1 LVVLL
6 ANLLNKVV
14 RTGRLVMIDANGR
27 RHEFG
32 DGAPDLPNVTFR
44 LHDKALHR
52 QILMQPKL
60 KIGEAY
66 MDGSLTIEDGTL
78 YDFIDVLAIN
88 IDNFERDTLIGSFG
102 TWLGRVTRGIQQ
114 YNPIGKAQKNV
125 AHHYDLSGTLYDLF
139 LDKDRQYSCAY
150 FANNNE
156 SLEEAQDHKKRHI
169 AAKMLLAP
177 GHKVLDIGSGWGGLG
192 LYLAKAAD
200 INVTG
205 VTLSQEQ
212 HGVSEARAK
221 DEGLDDRVRFKLLDY
236 REEDSRYDRIVSV
249 GMFEHVGAGH
259 YREFFRKVKS
269 LLVDDGVALL
279 HTIGRMT
286 PPGSTNTWLRKYIFP
301 GGYTPALSETAA
313 AVEREGLWITDVEVL
328 RLHYADTLHEWHRR
342 FQENRDK
349 VKALYDERFCRMWEF
364 YLIGC
369 EIAFRRLDQVVF
381 QIQLSKKVD
390 SVPTTRE
397 YIGEWERAHM
407 TG

>member
-1 LVVLL
+1 MLL
-6 ANLLNKVV
+6 AKLLSKVV
-14 RTGRLVMIDANGR
+14 RVGRLVMIDAHGR

-32 DGAPDLPNVTFR
+32 DGAPGQPNATFR

-52 QILMQPKL
+52 QILLNPKL
-60 KIGEAY
+60 RIGEAY
-66 MDGSLTIEDGTL
+66 MEGSLTIEDGTL
-78 YDFIDVLAIN
+78 YDFIDVLALN
-88 IDNFERDTLIGSFG
+88 IDNFERDTAIGSLG
-102 TWLGRVTRGIQQ
+102 IWLGRVTRGIQQ

-150 FANNNE
+150 FSNNNE
-156 SLEEAQDHKKRHI
+156 SLEEAQQNKKRHL
-169 AAKMLLAP
+169 AAKLLLEP
-177 GHKVLDIGSGWGGLG
+177 GQKVLDIGSGWGGLG
-192 LYLAKAAD
+192 LYLAKTERVD
-200 INVTG
+200 VTG

-221 DEGLDDRVRFKLLDY
+221 DEGLEDKVHFKLLDY
-236 REEDSRYDRIVSV
+236 REEDARYDRIVSV
-249 GMFEHVGAGH
+249 GMFEHVGSRH

-286 PPGSTNTWLRKYIFP
+286 PPGSTNAWLRKYIFP

-313 AVEREGLWITDVEVL
+313 AIEREGLWITDVEVL
-328 RLHYADTLHEWHRR
+328 RLHYADTLREWRRR
-342 FQENRDK
+342 FLENRDK
-349 VKALYDERFCRMWEF
+349 IKALYDERFCRMWEF

-390 SVPTTRE
+390 TVPMTRD
-397 YIGEWERAHM
+397 YIGDWERAHL